1 MPIKRQQKK
10 RQRTIISDAARAI
23 WVKRCDEKIALF
35 DDGSDL
41 IVNKK
46 LAEAL
51 GVEPFVVMLNLHALV
66 DELDAYIPP
75 RKNPDTGPDR
85 I

>member
-10 RQRTIISDAARAI
+10 RPRTIISEAARAI
-23 WVKRCDEKIALF
+23 WVNSRDEKIALF
-35 DDGSDL
+35 DDGSGL
-41 IVNKK
+41 IVNEK

-66 DELDAYIPP
+66 DELDAYIPL
-75 RKNPDTGPDR
+75 RKNSDTNPDG